1 MKITFIGAAQ
11 TVTGS
16 MHLIEANN
24 KKFLLDCGLYQGKRK
39 EAFEINRNFDLFNP
53 SEIDFVILSHAHID
67 HAGNLPSLVKK
78 GFTGKIYT
86 TFATRDLSAVMLQD
100 SAHIQ
105 EKDVEFVN
113 KKRKKDSKNLFE
125 PLYVMEDAVRTL
137 NQFVG
142 INYHSE
148 LEICEGIKLTFFD
161 AGHILGSAIVS
172 LSINEN
178 GKEIALGFS
187 GDLGRSNLPILN
199 DPEKVPNV
207 DYFISESTY
216 GGHLHENPLN
226 SEESLIKVINKA
238 IANKSKVIIPA
249 FSVGRTQEI
258 VFGLHRIFEE
268 NKAERIHVY
277 VDSPLAV
284 NATNVFRLH
293 PECFDKETLEFIHK
307 NEDPFGF
314 NRLTYITDVNE
325 SKKLNS
331 TPGPYIIISSS
342 GMCEAGRILH
352 HLANNIENPN
362 NIILMVGYSAE
373 NTLGRKLIDGEKRVN
388 ILGTAYNVNS
398 EVIVLESYSA
408 HADENELLNY
418 CSNFDKS
425 ILKKV
430 FLVHGEKDQQDIY
443 KNKLNSSGFKDVIIP
458 NKGYVFNIDE
468 VKK

>member
-16 MHLIEANN
+16 MHLIEVNN

-39 EAFEINRNFDLFNP
+39 IAFEINRNFDLFDP
-53 SEIDFVILSHAHID
+53 REIDFVILSHAHID

-78 GFTGKIYT
+78 GFTGKIYS
-86 TFATRDLSAVMLQD
+86 TFATRDLSSVMLQD

-113 KKRKKDSKNLFE
+113 KKRKKNNQNPFE
-125 PLYVMEDAVRTL
+125 PLYVQEDAVKTL
-137 NQFVG
+137 KQFIG
-142 INYHSE
+142 ISYHSE
-148 LEICEGIKLTFFD
+148 IEISEGIKLTFFD
-161 AGHILGSAIVS
+161 AGHILGSAIVH

-178 GKEIALGFS
+178 GKNINLGFS
-187 GDLGRSNLPILN
+187 GDLGRPNLPILK
-199 DPEKVPNV
+199 DPEKIPDV
-207 DYFISESTY
+207 DYFICESTY
-216 GGHLHENPLN
+216 GGHLHENPLF
-226 SEESLIKVINKA
+226 SEDSLASIIKKA
-238 IANKSKVIIPA
+238 TANKSKVIIPA

-258 VFGLHRIFEE
+258 VYDIHRIFEN
-268 NKAERIHVY
+268 NKAERIPVY

-293 PECFDKETLEFIHK
+293 PECFDSETMEFINK

-314 NRLTYITDVNE
+314 NRLTYISDVNE
-325 SKKLNS
+325 SKKLNT

-388 ILGTAYNVNS
+388 ILGSSYDVNA
-398 EVIVLESYSA
+398 EVIVLESFSA
-408 HADENELLNY
+408 HADENELLSY
-418 CSNFDKS
+418 FSNFDKR
-425 ILKKV
+425 ILKQI
-430 FLVHGEKDQQDIY
+430 FLVHGEKDQQDTF
-443 KNKLNSSGFKDVIIP
+443 KSNLNAAGFIVVIIP
-458 NKGYVFNIDE
+458 NRGYE
-468 VKK
+468 VKL